1 MRVIHEM
8 KLVGRLATGADEW
21 TCPTC
26 GRRVT
31 LRRHPEPELIVIDPG
46 DDSAVHVGVIEPDA
60 ASASAAERYGL
71 GPVQE
76 IPRTPRTPD
85 PVAPAPAVPAAPAAR
100 PGPHADD
107 RRWLAEIG
115 IDWDG
120 DAAA

>member
-8 KLVGRLATGADEW
+8 KFVARLSSGADEW
-21 TCPTC
+21 SCPAC

-31 LRRHPEPELIVIDPG
+31 LRRLPEPELTVLDPG

-60 ASASAAERYGL
+60 RAAEAAEKYGL
-71 GPVQE
+71 GPVQN
-76 IPRTPRTPD
+76 IPRPPS
-85 PVAPAPAVPAAPAAR
+85 PPAPD
-100 PGPHADD
+100 ADD

-120 DAAA
+120 GAAA

>member
-8 KLVGRLATGADEW
+8 KLTGRLATGADEW
-21 TCPTC
+21 SCPTC
-26 GRRVT
+26 GRRIA
-31 LRRHPEPELIVIDPG
+31 LRRPPDPQLTVLEPG
-46 DDSAVHVGVIEPDA
+46 DESAVHVGVIEPNPA
-60 ASASAAERYGL
+60 ASAAVEKYGL

-76 IPRTPRTPD
+76 IPRQPR
-85 PVAPAPAVPAAPAAR
+85 PADQPAEEAAP
-100 PGPHADD
+100 GVDD

>member
-31 LRRHPEPELIVIDPG
+31 LRRLPDPELVVLDPG
-46 DDSAVHVGVIEPDA
+46 DESAVHVGVIEPDA
-60 ASASAAERYGL
+60 SSAAAERYGL
-71 GPVQE
+71 GPIQE
-76 IPRTPRTPD
+76 IPRTPRTP
-85 PVAPAPAVPAAPAAR
+85 ATPAPPAAR
-100 PGPHADD
+100 HDPHADD